1 MSEKQE
7 LIQKMLEMQRQFI
20 AQERQSGIDPKDYF
34 TPETDHVLAGYR
46 QNYAEIAARV
56 IDLAHEEKGSHR

>member
-1 MSEKQE
+1 
-7 LIQKMLEMQRQFI
+7 MQRKFI
-20 AQERQSGIDPKDYF
+20 TQERQSGIDPKDYF
-34 TPETDHVLAGYR
+34 TPETDHLLAGYR